1 MALRAQVRTWLFVLQ
16 SAKQVARAGV
26 HLALEI
32 FARMTI
38 TWQNISQAA
47 HEDAQGV
54 SRNWGSG
61 TGLLQACFGT
71 YDSPK
76 GFYVTTIVGANY
88 F

>member
-38 TWQNISQAA
+38 TLQNISQAA
-47 HEDAQGV
+47 HMRMYRVFHGIGMGIGHQ
-54 SRNWGSG
+54 
-61 TGLLQACFGT
+61 
-71 YDSPK
+71 
-76 GFYVTTIVGANY
+76 
-88 F
+88 